1 MAKKETAKK
10 AVPKKKKVTAK
21 EEEPVVITQS
31 EPEPVPTVEDAE
43 KALENALD
51 IMNGDPAVVAPVEEE
66 APVEKEIPQDEQTP
80 EEEEAAPIE
89 EAAPVDEIKS
99 EEPAEEEPVPNARK
113 IVHHTENKPKKNI
126 ISRLFGYLWNGQEM
140 DI

>member
-10 AVPKKKKVTAK
+10 AAPKKKKVTVK

-31 EPEPVPTVEDAE
+31 EPEAIPTVEDAE
-43 KALENALD
+43 KALD

-66 APVEKEIPQDEQTP
+66 VPVETEIPQDEQAP

-89 EAAPVDEIKS
+89 EAAPVEEIKP
-99 EEPAEEEPVPNARK
+99 EEPAEEEPIPNAKK

-126 ISRLFGYLWNGQEM
+126 ISRVFGYLWNGQEM

>member
-1 MAKKETAKK
+1 MTKKETTKK
-10 AVPKKKKVTAK
+10 AATKKKTAIK
-21 EEEPVVITQS
+21 KKEEPVVITQS

-43 KALENALD
+43 KALD
-51 IMNGDPAVVAPVEEE
+51 IMNGDPAVVVPVEEE
-66 APVEKEIPQDEQTP
+66 TPVEEEIPQDEQAP

-89 EAAPVDEIKS
+89 ETAPVEEIKP
-99 EEPAEEEPVPNARK
+99 EEPAEEEPIPNARK

-126 ISRLFGYLWNGQEM
+126 VSRIFGYLWNGQEM

>member
-10 AVPKKKKVTAK
+10 ATPKKKKVTAK

-31 EPEPVPTVEDAE
+31 EPEQVPIVEDAE
-43 KALENALD
+43 KALD
-51 IMNGDPAVVAPVEEE
+51 IMNGDPAVVAPVEEA
-66 APVEKEIPQDEQTP
+66 APVEEEIPQDEQAS

-89 EAAPVDEIKS
+89 EAAPVEEIKS

-113 IVHHTENKPKKNI
+113 IVHHTENKPKRNVV
-126 ISRLFGYLWNGQEM
+126 SRVFGYLWNGQEM

>member
-10 AVPKKKKVTAK
+10 AAPKKKKATAK

-31 EPEPVPTVEDAE
+31 EPVPTVEDAE

-51 IMNGDPAVVAPVEEE
+51 IMNGDPAVVAPVEEA
-66 APVEKEIPQDEQTP
+66 APVEEEIPQDEQAS

-89 EAAPVDEIKS
+89 EAAPVEEIKS

-113 IVHHTENKPKKNI
+113 IVHHTENKPKRNI
-126 ISRLFGYLWNGQEM
+126 VSRVFGYLWNGQEM
-140 DI
+140 DY